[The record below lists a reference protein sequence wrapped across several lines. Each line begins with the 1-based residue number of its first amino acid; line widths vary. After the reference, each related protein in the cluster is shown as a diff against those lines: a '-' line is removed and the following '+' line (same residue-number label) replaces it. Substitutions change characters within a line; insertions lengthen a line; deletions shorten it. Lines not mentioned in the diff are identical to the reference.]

1 METFPVGRSQGSLFS
16 SINNQYEESYDQSE
30 PVVEPYAAARDA
42 PMKGKFELSYVDG
55 IKFNKNTV
63 WRCKLDPGLK
73 ASSTT
78 PVSNFDGS
86 SDTQCFQLEPG
97 F

>member
-1 METFPVGRSQGSLFS
+1 MELYDQSEAVVELYDQSEPVVER
-16 SINNQYEESYDQSE
+16 YDQSE
-30 PVVEPYAAARDA
+30 PVVEPYEAARDA

-73 ASSTT
+73 ASTT

-86 SDTQCFQLEPG
+86 SDTQCFQLEAG
-97 F
+97 S